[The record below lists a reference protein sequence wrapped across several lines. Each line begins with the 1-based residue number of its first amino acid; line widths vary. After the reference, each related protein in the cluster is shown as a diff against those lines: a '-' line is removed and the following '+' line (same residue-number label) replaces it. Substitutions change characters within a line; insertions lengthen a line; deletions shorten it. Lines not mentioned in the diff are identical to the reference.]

1 MPRVI
6 TNLEH
11 ISVDAKSRT
20 LFFLPDQLLIR
31 RGFRYSAIP
40 YAELAVE
47 MSSGQFVW
55 DDWVPGDAE
64 VVSHTWRFVRRD
76 GGPDRRFN
84 NNRRIPV
91 VRVYYLQLASPSG
104 LRMRIQSTSRTAVE
118 AFASALHGLRG
129 AHEAIPIPERG
140 ASDSLREA
148 LSIFGLQ
155 AVPDAAGLRS
165 AYRELAIRN
174 HPDRFANANQ
184 AIQLMALQR
193 MQEINAAY
201 QMLMGTVTSSPDE
214 VVTQDEM
221 VAKVTLRHLSDRR
234 RYAIAAAVLCTLA
247 IVGSVSILVNRDAIN
262 YGFGR
267 VPVRGAV
274 GTMGVAEPPS
284 NEMARPALAS
294 EKVAITSARNMQEHK
309 MSTIK
314 ADCRVRAMP
323 NLKAATV
330 GKVAKGSQHHVFEE
344 RGGWRRI
351 QVEAREG
358 WVSNV
363 CWTE

>member
-1 MPRVI
+1 
-6 TNLEH
+6 
-11 ISVDAKSRT
+11 
-20 LFFLPDQLLIR
+20 
-31 RGFRYSAIP
+31 
-40 YAELAVE
+40 

-84 NNRRIPV
+84 NNRQIPV
-91 VRVYYLQLASPSG
+91 VRVYYLHLASPSG
-104 LRMRIQSTSRTAVE
+104 LHMRIQTTSRTAAE

-129 AHEAIPIPERG
+129 AHEAIPTPERG

-155 AVPDAAGLRS
+155 AVPDAAGVRS
-165 AYRELAIRN
+165 AYRELALRN
-174 HPDRFANANQ
+174 HPDRFANSNQ

-201 QMLMGTVTSSPDE
+201 QTLISSVTSGSNE
-214 VVTQDEM
+214 VVTQHEM
-221 VAKVTLRHLSDRR
+221 VDKVTLRYLADRV
-234 RYAIAAAVLCTLA
+234 RYVIAAAVLCALA
-247 IVGSVSILVNRDAIN
+247 IVGSVSILVDREAIN
-262 YGFGR
+262 RGFGR

-274 GTMGVAEPPS
+274 ETMGVAEPPS
-284 NEMARPALAS
+284 NEMACPALAS
-294 EKVAITSARNMQEHK
+294 EKVAVSSARDMQENT

-314 ADCRVRAMP
+314 ADCRVRATP
-323 NLKAATV
+323 HLKAATV
-330 GKVAKGSQHHVFEE
+330 GKVAKGSQHHVLEE

-351 QVEAREG
+351 RVEGWEG